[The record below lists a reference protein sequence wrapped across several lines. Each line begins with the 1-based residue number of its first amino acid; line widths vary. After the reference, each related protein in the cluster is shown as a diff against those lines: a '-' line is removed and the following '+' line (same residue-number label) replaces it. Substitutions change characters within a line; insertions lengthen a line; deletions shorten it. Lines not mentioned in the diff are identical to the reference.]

1 MKNWL
6 IGTFASVMLAGGI
19 AGANVYAADDSS
31 SENQEPAVE
40 RSQGQEMKGHHG
52 KRGHFKE
59 NPEHREAIM
68 ETYNKQNQLIDLL
81 LDQDASSVEGV
92 DELQKELADINTQL
106 TTLHEEAQA
115 ARDERK
121 AQMLELKD
129 SGERPQ
135 LTDEEKAAHEA
146 ERAQM
151 EEKRTEAY
159 ELVQKKNEVMDA
171 LIKKLS

>member
-1 MKNWL
+1 MNNWM
-6 IGTFASVMLAGGI
+6 IGTFASIVLAGGI
-19 AGANVYAADDSS
+19 AGANVYASDDSS
-31 SENQEPAVE
+31 LENAAVE
-40 RSQGQEMKGHHG
+40 QSKGQEMGVKGHHG

-59 NPEHREAIM
+59 NSEHREAIM
-68 ETYNKQNQLIDLL
+68 ETYTKQNQLIDLL
-81 LDQDASSVEGV
+81 LDTDASTVEGV
-92 DELQKELADINTQL
+92 DELQQELADINNQL

-115 ARDERK
+115 VRDERK
-121 AQMLELKD
+121 AQMQELKD

-159 ELVQKKNEVMDA
+159 ELVQKKNEVMDE

>member
-1 MKNWL
+1 MKNWM

-31 SENQEPAVE
+31 AENEEPAVE
-40 RSQGQEMKGHHG
+40 QSQGQEMKGHHG

-59 NPEHREAIM
+59 NSEHREAIM

-121 AQMLELKD
+121 AQMQELKD